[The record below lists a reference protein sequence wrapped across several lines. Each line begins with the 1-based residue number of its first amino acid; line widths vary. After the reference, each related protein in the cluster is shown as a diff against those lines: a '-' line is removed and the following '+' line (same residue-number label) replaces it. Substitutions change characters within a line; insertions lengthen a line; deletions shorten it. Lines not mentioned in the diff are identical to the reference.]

1 MVGVELI
8 AQQGSQDPMRHVL
21 HHLRSILAAVTILA
35 LSAGLAFGAA
45 PAASWGLANA
55 ASHAGKTVPVAGA
68 GDTLEEDETESDEE
82 SDTDE
87 DSDTEEADE
96 EEETESEDETT
107 EEDGANCATDPTVAT
122 EEELAELNHG
132 SIVCWAAHQTE
143 WPEWFENHGQWVR
156 CWAHHGKAD
165 ATSCTEDPNA
175 EGSDGGDETAEDS
188 TVEAQSA
195 GPGKGKAGGK
205 GKANG
210 KGKGRARQD

>member
-8 AQQGSQDPMRHVL
+8 SPQGSQDPMRHVL

-45 PAASWGLANA
+45 PPASWGLANA

-68 GDTLEEDETESDEE
+68 GDTEDDESEGDEESETDEVDEDEESEAEDET
-82 SDTDE
+82 
-87 DSDTEEADE
+87 A
-96 EEETESEDETT
+96 
-107 EEDGANCATDPTVAT
+107 EEDGEHCATDPTLAT

-143 WPEWFENHGQWVR
+143 WPEWFESHGQWVR
-156 CWAHHGKAD
+156 CWAHHGKPD
-165 ATSCTEDPNA
+165 APSCTEDPNA
-175 EGSDGGDETAEDS
+175 EGTDGEDETAEDS
-188 TVEAQSA
+188 TAEAQSA

-210 KGKGRARQD
+210 KGKGRAGQD